1 MVTRRHVA
9 VIGAGLAGAACA
21 RALARD
27 GFDVTVLESGNAPAQ
42 GASGNPIGILH
53 VMKSRDYNL
62 ASQWVD
68 AGTAMTLQWL
78 KELQP
83 LAMEKNI
90 GVLGQSCGV
99 LQMDD
104 EAADLICWDANG
116 AWMKP
121 ARFVTACLE
130 DAKRLGAAIH
140 FEVKVDVINDRGQ
153 VTLANGE
160 VMQFDHIV
168 ACSSHDMD
176 RLLPQHV
183 LMLNAIGGTVS
194 CFQMDA
200 QHSLPCV
207 ICVDGYATP
216 VVEGEMVVGA
226 SYERIGELTTEQ
238 TSKSNLSRLETIS
251 PKLAKLCANAPVTLR
266 TSIRSAT
273 LDRMP
278 HIGRVLNPD
287 TPLAASVSRLPH
299 MPRASRTWV
308 LGGLGSRGL
317 TFAPI
322 GAEVI
327 ALQMLGREVPADLVS
342 ARLLDAADPVRFAL
356 RRHQRRK

>member
-21 RALARD
+21 RALARHR
-27 GFDVTVLESGNAPAQ
+27 FDVTVFESGDAAAQ

-68 AGTAMTLQWL
+68 IGTAKTLQWL
-78 KELQP
+78 NELQP
-83 LAMEKNI
+83 LAIDAGI
-90 GVLGQSCGV
+90 GMLGACCGV

-104 EAADLICWDANG
+104 EAADLICWDAKG
-116 AWMKP
+116 AWIKP
-121 ARFVTACLE
+121 ARFVLACLS
-130 DAKRLGAAIH
+130 DAGQHGASIRFKA
-140 FEVKVDVINDRGQ
+140 KVDAIDDDGL

-160 VMQFDHIV
+160 AHRFDAV
-168 ACSSHDMD
+168 VVCSAHDMD
-176 RLLPQHV
+176 RLLPQHT

-194 CFQMDA
+194 CFEMDA
-200 QHSLPCV
+200 RHSLPCV
-207 ICVDGYATP
+207 ICADGYATP

-226 SYERIGELTTEQ
+226 SYERLGELSAEQ
-238 TSKSNLSRLETIS
+238 TSRSNLSRLETIS
-251 PKLAKLCANAPVTLR
+251 PALAKRCASAPMRLR
-266 TSIRSAT
+266 TSVRSAT

-278 HIGRVLNPD
+278 HIGRVINPH

-299 MPRASRTWV
+299 MPRASRIWV

-317 TFAPI
+317 TFAPM

-327 ALQMLGREVPADLVS
+327 AAQMADRDAPVS
-342 ARLLDAADPVRFAL
+342 QRLLDAADPVRFAL